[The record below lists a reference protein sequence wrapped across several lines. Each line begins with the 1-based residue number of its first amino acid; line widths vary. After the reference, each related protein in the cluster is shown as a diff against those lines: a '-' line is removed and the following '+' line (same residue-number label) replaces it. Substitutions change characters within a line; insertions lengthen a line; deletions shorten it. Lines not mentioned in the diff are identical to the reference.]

1 MLALAIVLCWGAGAA
16 LALALA
22 LPVCEAIGAGA
33 VDACGLL
40 LLGGIDVP
48 NGITDAAGA
57 SGPAAGTVLGN
68 G

>member
-1 MLALAIVLCWGAGAA
+1 MLALAIVLCWGAGA
-16 LALALA
+16 ALALA

-40 LLGGIDVP
+40 LLGGIDAP
-48 NGITDAAGA
+48 NSIADAAGA